1 MIRLTN
7 ESRILLAIAPA
18 DFRAGIDGMSA
29 RCRLVLEQ
37 DPKSGTIF
45 CFTNRARTMVRAL
58 VYDGNGFWLMTKRLS
73 RGTFQHW
80 PRSEDALSTVSAR
93 ELTRL
98 LQCEAGWQPVPA
110 QAIAQRQGTPVV
122 RAEAVPTPVDHR
134 PCTLATMDYG
144 SSTSGQLSAT

>member
-29 RCRLVLEQ
+29 RCRQVLEQ
-37 DPKSGTIF
+37 DPRSGTIF
-45 CFTNRARTMVRAL
+45 CFINRAHTMVRAL

-80 PRSEDALSTVSAR
+80 PRSEGALSVLSAC

-98 LQCEAGWQPVPA
+98 LQCEAAWQPVAA
-110 QAIAQRQGTPVV
+110 QSAS
-122 RAEAVPTPVDHR
+122 PTPR
-134 PCTLATMDYG
+134 PSKHTENCSGTLANMDYG
-144 SSTSGQLSAT
+144 HGTSSQLSGT